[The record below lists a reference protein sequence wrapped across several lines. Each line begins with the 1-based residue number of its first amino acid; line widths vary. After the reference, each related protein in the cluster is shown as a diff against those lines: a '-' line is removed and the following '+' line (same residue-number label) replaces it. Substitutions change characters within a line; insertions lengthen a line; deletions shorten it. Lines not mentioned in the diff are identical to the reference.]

1 MLGEAETITI
11 RVTVSA
17 HIAPPVRVALL
28 APTVAQGRV
37 VAEEVRAEEVRVEEV
52 PAIVVA
58 VVEKIIRILTPPLV
72 ITVSSLCQL
81 CVI

>member
-37 VAEEVRAEEVRVEEV
+37 VAEEVRVEEV
-52 PAIVVA
+52 PAVVVA
-58 VVEKIIRILTPPLV
+58 VVEKIIRIHTHPPV

>member
-11 RVTVSA
+11 RVIVSA

-37 VAEEVRAEEVRVEEV
+37 VAEEVRVEEV
-52 PAIVVA
+52 PAVVVA

>member
-37 VAEEVRAEEVRVEEV
+37 VAEEVRVEEV
-52 PAIVVA
+52 PAVVVA
-58 VVEKIIRILTPPLV
+58 VVEKIIRILTHPPV

>member
-37 VAEEVRAEEVRVEEV
+37 VAEEVRVEEV
-52 PAIVVA
+52 PAVVVA
-58 VVEKIIRILTPPLV
+58 VVEKIIRILTHPLV
-72 ITVSSLCQL
+72 ITFSSLCQL

>member
-1 MLGEAETITI
+1 MLGETETITI

-37 VAEEVRAEEVRVEEV
+37 VAEEVRVEEV
-52 PAIVVA
+52 PAVVVA
-58 VVEKIIRILTPPLV
+58 VVEKIIRILTHPLV
-72 ITVSSLCQL
+72 ITVSSLYQL

>member
-37 VAEEVRAEEVRVEEV
+37 VAAEVRVEEV
-52 PAIVVA
+52 PAVVVA
-58 VVEKIIRILTPPLV
+58 VVEKIIRILTHPLV
-72 ITVSSLCQL
+72 NTVSSLCQL

>member
-37 VAEEVRAEEVRVEEV
+37 VAEEVRVEEV
-52 PAIVVA
+52 PAVVVA

>member
-37 VAEEVRAEEVRVEEV
+37 VAEEVRVEEV
-52 PAIVVA
+52 PAVVVA
-58 VVEKIIRILTPPLV
+58 VVEKIIRILTHTLV

>member
-37 VAEEVRAEEVRVEEV
+37 VAEEVRVEEV
-52 PAIVVA
+52 PAVVVA
-58 VVEKIIRILTPPLV
+58 VVEKIIRILTHPPV
-72 ITVSSLCQL
+72 ITVSSL
-81 CVI
+81 

>member
-11 RVTVSA
+11 RVIVSA

-37 VAEEVRAEEVRVEEV
+37 VAEEVRVEEV
-52 PAIVVA
+52 PAVVVA
-58 VVEKIIRILTPPLV
+58 VVEKIIRILTHPLV

>member
-37 VAEEVRAEEVRVEEV
+37 VAEEVRVEEV
-52 PAIVVA
+52 PAVVVA
-58 VVEKIIRILTPPLV
+58 VVEKIIRILTHPLV